1 MIYFGQKSSVF
12 IVYFVEI
19 AISYTQNHYSDS
31 VDYCLFRANCVV
43 LEYLENQGILEHLEN
58 YENYGITEN
67 DENLDNREFL
77 EN

>member
-12 IVYFVEI
+12 IVYFIEY
-19 AISYTQNHYSDS
+19 SYTQNHYSDS
-31 VDYCLFRANCVV
+31 ADYCLFRANCVV